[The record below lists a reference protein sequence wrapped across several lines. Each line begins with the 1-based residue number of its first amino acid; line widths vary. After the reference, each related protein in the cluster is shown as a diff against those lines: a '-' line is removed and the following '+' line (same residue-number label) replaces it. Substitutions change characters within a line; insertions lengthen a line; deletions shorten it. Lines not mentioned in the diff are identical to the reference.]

1 MDNEYLISFIIFFLI
16 FLFNSINLIIMTT
29 ILNIKFS
36 KSFIL
41 SSTIGLFVFCSILY
55 FLEKDILIFSFNI
68 FFYFQLTYILLIV
81 FYTPISSVRFKV
93 LKILYENNY
102 KIKKEKFFK
111 LYNNNSIFLK
121 RFKRLKKSESINKIG
136 NRYHINNIKI
146 TIMLNFFSIIK
157 ILFR

>member
-29 ILNIKFS
+29 ILKIKFL

-41 SSTIGLFVFCSILY
+41 SSAIGFFVFCSILY

-121 RFKRLKKSESINKIG
+121 RFKRLKKSKSINKIG